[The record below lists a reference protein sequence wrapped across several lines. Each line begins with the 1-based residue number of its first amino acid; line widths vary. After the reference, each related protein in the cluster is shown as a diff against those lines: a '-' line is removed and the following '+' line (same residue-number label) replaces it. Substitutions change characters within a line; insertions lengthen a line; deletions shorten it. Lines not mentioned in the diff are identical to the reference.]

1 MMNMKKIWFKSVL
14 LALVGFMA
22 TSCGDFLEI
31 YPLTMVYEDNYWNEK
46 KDVDQIV
53 YGCYTRMQDADY
65 LKRVFM
71 WGEVRSDNIGQET
84 PDYVGYTWDECYV
97 LREDILSKN
106 QYTSWTSFYDV
117 INRCNLV
124 IDRAPKVAE
133 KDPNYM
139 ESDVRATIAEVTAL
153 RALSYFYLVRAFKD
167 VPYYTGV
174 ITTDDQRL
182 NYPAT
187 DGNQVIRYLL
197 DDLNSVLSD
206 ALVIYPMVGGRDIS
220 YGRITRNAIYAL
232 MADMCLWIGDFEN
245 AAIYS
250 QNVIDAK
257 INMFKTEGYEYILQ
271 MSNNYPILP
280 DNSTTAMGKYAA
292 YNEIFGGEGG
302 GLESIFELDFTNE
315 TNDGSKPN
323 EMVAAFTYRTKVND
337 KEQAMGLF
345 KPSETLYKG
354 TDVFSDDKD
363 SRIAESYFIDDPA
376 NPGEYYIHKFSMNSF
391 GSVIING
398 VASGTPRSTKNDGNW
413 IFYRTS
419 DVMLM
424 KAEALIYMLDEEFD
438 YNDQD
443 NINTKRAKEAFEL
456 IKAIADR
463 SALNS
468 TSTLKAS
475 DYTNKSSLIQLLYA
489 ERRREFLFEG
499 KRWFD
504 LVRWARHEGTTERLA
519 EFVSKKFTTGSSG
532 NAVGNLRNNAMRMY
546 WPYNYDE
553 MKVNKNLIP
562 NPAYPEMTDSYEST
576 N

>member
-1 MMNMKKIWFKSVL
+1 MKKIWFKSVL
-14 LALVGFMA
+14 LALAGFMA

-71 WGEVRSDNIGQET
+71 WGEVRSDNIGQAT
-84 PDYVGYTWDECYV
+84 RSDVGYNWQESYV

-106 QYTSWTSFYDV
+106 PYTSWTCFYDV

-133 KDPNYM
+133 KDPLYL

-182 NYPAT
+182 DYPAT
-187 DGNQVIRYLL
+187 DGDQIIRTLL
-197 DDLNSVLSD
+197 SDLNAVLPD
-206 ALVIYPMVGGRDIS
+206 ALQIYPMKNGRDIS

-232 MADMCLWIGDFEN
+232 MADMSLWIGDFEN
-245 AAIYS
+245 AALYS
-250 QNVIDAK
+250 QKVIDDK
-257 INMFKTEGYEYILQ
+257 LDMFNREGLTYILQ
-271 MSNNYPILP
+271 LSNNYPILP
-280 DNSTTAMGKYAA
+280 DNTSTYGKYLAF
-292 YNEIFGGEGG
+292 NETFGSDGG
-302 GLESIFELDFTNE
+302 GLESIFELDFSSDE
-315 TNDGSKPN
+315 GDGSKEN
-323 EMVAAFTYRTKVND
+323 TMVADFMYGYND
-337 KEQAMGLF
+337 KDVETQGIY
-345 KPSETLYKG
+345 KPSEPLYK
-354 TDVFSDDKD
+354 TNEIFLDEKD
-363 SRIAESYFIDDPA
+363 SRILESYYVDDPT
-376 NPGEYYIHKFSMNSF
+376 NPGVYFIQKFSAQTMST
-391 GSVIING
+391 
-398 VASGTPRSTKNDGNW
+398 SGYALMRGKKNDGNW
-413 IFYRTS
+413 MFYRTS

-424 KAEALIYMLDEEFD
+424 QAEALIYMLPDEFE
-438 YNDQD
+438 YNADESKNDSKDHPQTVSGRVD
-443 NINTKRAKEAFEL
+443 KALEL
-456 IKAIADR
+456 IKTIADR
-463 SALNS
+463 SATNGQS
-468 TSTLKAS
+468 TIATSG
-475 DYTNKSSLIQLLYA
+475 YSSKIALLELLYA

-504 LVRWARHEGTTERLA
+504 LVRWARHEGSTERLA
-519 EFVSKKFTTGSSG
+519 NFIAEKFTSGSSG
-532 NAVGNLRNNAMRMY
+532 SAIGNLRNNAMRMY

-553 MKVNKNLIP
+553 MKANKNLIQ

>member
-1 MMNMKKIWFKSVL
+1 MKKIWFKSVL
-14 LALVGFMA
+14 LALTGFMA

-84 PDYVGYTWDECYV
+84 PTYVGYNWEECYV

-106 QYTSWTSFYDV
+106 IYTSWTCFYDV

-133 KDPNYM
+133 KDPQYL
-139 ESDVRATIAEVTAL
+139 ESDVKATIAEVTAL
-153 RALSYFYLVRAFKD
+153 RALSYFYLVRAFKN

-174 ITTDDQRL
+174 ITNDDQKL
-182 NYPAT
+182 DYPAT
-187 DGNQVIRYLL
+187 DGDQIIRMLL
-197 DDLNSVLSD
+197 ADLNAVLPD
-206 ALVIYPMVGGRDIS
+206 ALQIYPMQNNRDIS

-245 AAIYS
+245 AAKYS
-250 QNVIDAK
+250 QNVIDSK
-257 INMFKTEGYEYILQ
+257 INYFKSEGREYILQ
-271 MSNNYPILP
+271 LSNGYPLIP
-280 DNSTTAMGKYAA
+280 DNNMTTMGMYAA
-292 YNEIFGGEGG
+292 FDEIFGGEGG
-302 GLESIFELDFTNE
+302 GLESIFELDFTSE
-315 TNDGSKPN
+315 DADGSKPN

-337 KEQAMGLF
+337 KEQPMGIF
-345 KPSETLYKG
+345 KPAEALYKG
-354 TDVFSDDKD
+354 SSLFLSDKD
-363 SRIAESYFIDDPA
+363 SRIAESFFVDDPT
-376 NPGEYYIHKFSMNSF
+376 NPSSYYIHKFSLESF
-391 GSVIING
+391 GNVIING
-398 VASGTPRSTKNDGNW
+398 RTSGTPRSRKNDGNW

-424 KAEALIYMLDEEFD
+424 KAEALIWTLADEFD
-438 YNDQD
+438 YNNSEDV
-443 NINTKRAKEAFEL
+443 NTIRAKEAFNL

-463 SALNS
+463 SAQNS
-468 TSTLKAS
+468 ESGLLATNYTSKAS
-475 DYTNKSSLIQLLYA
+475 LIELLYE

-504 LVRWARHEGTTERLA
+504 LVRWARFENSTERLA
-519 EFVSKKFTTGSSG
+519 DFISKKFTTGSSG
-532 NAVGNLRNNAMRMY
+532 SAIGNLRNNPMRMY

-562 NPAYPEMTDSYEST
+562 NPAYPEMSDSYEST